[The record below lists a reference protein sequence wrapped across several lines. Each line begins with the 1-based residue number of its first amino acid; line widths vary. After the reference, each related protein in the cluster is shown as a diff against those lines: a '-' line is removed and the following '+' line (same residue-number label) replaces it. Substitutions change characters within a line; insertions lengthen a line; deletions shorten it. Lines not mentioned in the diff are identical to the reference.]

1 MTGMESFNAAS
12 KRGALPMNSTAA
24 SGMPSTIATS
34 GDSQSQG
41 KSNMRKSFS
50 SDRLAFAC
58 VEAMLN
64 NKNKQPGKN
73 VSTSQ
78 GKGGHGINSGID
90 NKEKKIYE
98 IYASSGKVMAP
109 IGSNNFGGQ
118 HQQ

>member
-1 MTGMESFNAAS
+1 MHMTGMESFNAAS

-41 KSNMRKSFS
+41 KSNMQ
-50 SDRLAFAC
+50 
-58 VEAMLN
+58 AMLN